1 MGKLNPF
8 IINEIRMNVRYRD
21 DLTGIT
27 EKCSFIMDIM
37 PLNNEYIEVMV
48 KDWAELTAGHRSIE
62 VLIYWVVED
71 ENIK

>member
-1 MGKLNPF
+1 
-8 IINEIRMNVRYRD
+8 
-21 DLTGIT
+21 
-27 EKCSFIMDIM
+27 MDIM

-62 VLIYWVVED
+62 VLNYWVVED